1 MEQLAATVPGR
12 DPLCCHSSISNTAG
26 LQILNVFMLLF
37 NCSSYKPNAGLANF
51 CIYRQLCD
59 KAIYQYYWELFS

>member
-1 MEQLAATVPGR
+1 MDQLAAAQPGR
-12 DPLCCHSSISNTAG
+12 DPLRCYSSISNTAG

-37 NCSSYKPNAGLANF
+37 NCSSYKPNAGLAYF

-59 KAIYQYYWELFS
+59 IVIYQYYWELFS